1 MTAEAL
7 PARSGVSR
15 STQLGIAVM
24 LAGILLFSLNDVM
37 GKWLVATYSVGQ
49 VLLIRSAAALLILLP
64 FVWKAGARS
73 LVNVEQPRMQVL
85 RVVLAVARPP
95 HGVEFQVDVDPF
107 NML

>member
-7 PARSGVSR
+7 PARPPASR

-49 VLLIRSAAALLILLP
+49 VLLIRSAAALLILSP
-64 FVWKAGARS
+64 FIWKAGVRS
-73 LVNVEQPRMQVL
+73 LVRVEQPRMQVL
-85 RVVLAVARPP
+85 RIILSSLEV
-95 HGVEFQVDVDPF
+95 
-107 NML
+107 